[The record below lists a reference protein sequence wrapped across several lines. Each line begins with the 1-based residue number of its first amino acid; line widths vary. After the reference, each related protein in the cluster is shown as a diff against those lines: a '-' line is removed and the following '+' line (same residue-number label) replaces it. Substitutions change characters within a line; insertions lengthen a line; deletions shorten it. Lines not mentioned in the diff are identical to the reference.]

1 MFKKSKQKIHRIFL
15 LITTTIMIST
25 PVMSV
30 SAEIKDQELDIP
42 KYHLDEGVTEPIY
55 SYEDAIKETIYVES
69 TIDSDKDGNADRIAI
84 DVMRPEETED
94 GLEVPV
100 IMDASPY
107 YERLGRGNESEIKDP
122 NGDGNNDMF
131 PLYYDNYFVP
141 RGYAVVLL
149 DMVGTNNSD
158 GCPTTGG
165 HEEID
170 SVEVVIDW
178 LNGKGKAWDEDGQEV
193 IADWSTGKVGMI
205 GKSYDGTLANGAAA
219 RGIEGLETIVPIG
232 AISSWYDYYRYGG
245 IPFYYNGPAGLSRTV
260 TNSDRIDHCS
270 LVREEL
276 SIGAD
281 DATGDYNEFWA
292 ERDFVKDA
300 DKVTASV
307 FAIHGLNDYNVKAN
321 HFSNWWEELA
331 ENDVPRKLWLTQTG
345 HVDPFDFRREE
356 WVDTLHR
363 WFDYWLLD
371 IDNGIMDEPTVDIEK
386 SADEWETHS
395 VWPDEEVESVE
406 VKFAP
411 ASNDLPGT
419 LTTAPIIGESIQSFV
434 DDPKQSE
441 KQMVEDE
448 FTQKENRLI
457 FLTDELEEDMRLSGV
472 PEINIDATVDKED
485 TNLTALIVDYGMDE
499 RVDHRS
505 REEGI
510 RTLDSV
516 TCWGESSED
525 DNACY
530 KETEKVTHEAPY
542 EIVTHG
548 WLDAQNWQSLDY
560 FTSLEPGKEYSFQW
574 DTLPEDYVFKEGHRL
589 GIIIAGSDRNWLTT
603 DDNEATIDV
612 TIEESHI
619 KLPIVGGIEA
629 FNKAIGHNGGTSPET
644 TEALKNVVQ
653 YYDEKGAFEDEITA
667 RALFIHLRAVQHYE
681 ENGSIEKAVKHLENF
696 KVLLAFQQEAGLMSE
711 EAFRILKI
719 DTNYLFDLFNSEI

>member
-1 MFKKSKQKIHRIFL
+1 M
-15 LITTTIMIST
+15 ITMIST
-25 PVMSV
+25 PLMSTVM
-30 SAEIKDQELDIP
+30 AEEQSLDIP
-42 KYHLDEGVTEPIY
+42 SYQLDEDVTEPIY

-69 TIDSDKDGNADRIAI
+69 TIDSDKNGHPDRVAI
-84 DVMRPEETED
+84 DVMRPAETED
-94 GLEVPV
+94 GLEVPI

-122 NGDGNNDMF
+122 DGDGSNDMF

-178 LNGKGKAWDEDGQEV
+178 LNGKGKAWNKDGQEV
-193 IADWSTGKVGMI
+193 TADWSTGKVGMI

-245 IPFYYNGPAGLSRTV
+245 IPFYRNGPAGLSRTV
-260 TNSDRIDHCS
+260 TNSERIDHCS

-276 SIGAD
+276 SEGAD
-281 DATGDYNEFWA
+281 DDTGDYNEFWD
-292 ERDFVKDA
+292 ERNFVKDA

-307 FAIHGLNDYNVKAN
+307 FAIHGINDYNVKAN
-321 HFSNWWEELA
+321 HFSNWWEALA
-331 ENDVPRKLWLTQTG
+331 ENDVPRKLWITQTG

-356 WVDTLHR
+356 WVETLHR

-371 IDNGIMDEPTVDIEK
+371 IDNGIMDEPTVDIERN
-386 SADEWETHS
+386 ADEWETHS
-395 VWPDEEVESVE
+395 AWPDPEVETVE
-406 VKFAP
+406 VKLAP
-411 ASNDLPGT
+411 ENDSLPGT
-419 LTTAPIIGESIQSFV
+419 LTTGPIIHSDTKSFV
-434 DDPKQSE
+434 DNPRQSE
-441 KQMVEDE
+441 RDMVEDE
-448 FTQKENRLI
+448 FENKDHRLV

-472 PEINIDATVDKED
+472 PEFNINAIIDEED
-485 TNLTALIVDYGMDE
+485 TNITALIVDYGMDE

-510 RTLDSV
+510 RTLEDV
-516 TCWGESSED
+516 TCWGESSEVD
-525 DNACY
+525 SACY

-548 WLDAQNWQSLDY
+548 WLDAQNWQSID
-560 FTSLEPGKEYSFQW
+560 SSMPLEPGTEYHFQW
-574 DTLPEDYVFKEGHRL
+574 DTLPEDYVFKEGHRF

-603 DDNEATIDV
+603 VDNGAQIDV
-612 TIEESHI
+612 ILEDSHV

-629 FNKAIGHNGGTSPET
+629 FNEATGHNGGTAPKT
-644 TEALKNVVQ
+644 TSDIKDVVQ
-653 YYDEKGAFEDEITA
+653 YYDEKDAFANET
-667 RALFIHLRAVQHYE
+667 LTHLLQVHLNAVKHYE
-681 ENGSIEKAVKHLENF
+681 ESGAIEKAIKHLENF
-696 KVLLAFQQEAGLMSE
+696 KEILAFQKDAELISE
-711 EAFRILKI
+711 EAYRILI
-719 DTNYLFDLFNSEI
+719 LDTNYLLDLLESDI

>member
-1 MFKKSKQKIHRIFL
+1 MMSTV
-15 LITTTIMIST
+15 ITAGQVKESPTF
-25 PVMSV
+25 
-30 SAEIKDQELDIP
+30 QLD
-42 KYHLDEGVTEPIY
+42 DGVTEPIY

-69 TIDSDKDGNADRIAI
+69 TIDSDKDGNPNRIAI
-84 DVMRPEETED
+84 DVMRPAETSE

-107 YERLGRGNESEIKDP
+107 YESLGRGNESEIKDP

-178 LNGKGKAWDEDGQEV
+178 LNGKGKAWDKDGREV
-193 IADWSTGKVGMI
+193 TADWSTGKVGMI

-245 IPFYYNGPAGLSRTV
+245 IPFYYNGPAGLSQTV
-260 TNSDRIDHCS
+260 TNSDRIDHC
-270 LVREEL
+270 LPIREEL
-276 SIGAD
+276 RVGAD
-281 DATGDYNEFWA
+281 DETGDYNEFWE

-307 FAIHGLNDYNVKAN
+307 FAVHGINDYNVKAN

-331 ENDVPRKLWLTQTG
+331 ENDVPRKLWVTQTG

-356 WVDTLHR
+356 WVHTLHR
-363 WFDYWLLD
+363 WFDHWLLD
-371 IDNGIMDEPTVDIEK
+371 IENGIMDEPTVDIERN
-386 SADEWETHS
+386 ADEWETHS
-395 VWPDEEVESVE
+395 AWPDNDAASVE
-406 VKFAP
+406 VKLAP
-411 ASNDLPGT
+411 SNNELPGT
-419 LTTAPIIGESIQSFV
+419 LTTGPIIENTTESFV
-434 DDPKQSE
+434 DDPRQSE
-441 KQMVEDE
+441 KEMVENE
-448 FTQKENRLI
+448 FTKKDNRLI

-472 PEINIDATVDKED
+472 PEISIEASVNEDD

-510 RTLDSV
+510 RTLDTVS
-516 TCWGESSED
+516 CWGESSSED
-525 DNACY
+525 SACY

-548 WLDAQNWQSLDY
+548 WLSAQNWE
-560 FTSLEPGKEYSFQW
+560 SLEYSTPLEAGEKYDFQW
-574 DTLPEDYVFKEGHRL
+574 EALPEDYVFKEGHRL
-589 GIIIAGSDRNWLTT
+589 GIILAGSDSNWLTT

-612 TIEESHI
+612 ILDESHV
-619 KLPIVGGIEA
+619 KLPIVGGKEA
-629 FNKAIGHNGGTSPET
+629 FNQAIGHDGGTSPVKTADLLNVVDYYNEKEAFADET
-644 TEALKNVVQ
+644 ITRALKV
-653 YYDEKGAFEDEITA
+653 
-667 RALFIHLRAVQHYE
+667 HLSAVKHYE
-681 ENGSIEKAVKHLENF
+681 KDENIEKAVKHLENF
-696 KVLLAFQQEAGLMSE
+696 KVLLKFQRDADLISK
-711 EAFRILKI
+711 EAFDILNI
-719 DTNYLFDLFNSEI
+719 DTNYLLDQLDSKL